1 MGLNEFE
8 DTGAGART
16 DPLHRRRVAPEKR
29 TGLNWFPPKTCEFS
43 APVGECPPLPPTPCR
58 LDTPPVSKHPKT
70 FAGTGG
76 GGKRGVF
83 FIKSK
88 KTPPPPLLPPL
99 F

>member
-76 GGKRGVF
+76 RARTGF
-83 FIKSK
+83 LPSIQKSA
-88 KTPPPPLLPPL
+88 PARLIRPYI